1 MVKAVILAAGVGSRL
16 RPITDRIPKCLV
28 KVDGNPILHWQL
40 ENLRG
45 LDEIVLVLGYRSGM
59 VRDYLAGR
67 KGPRVTIVE
76 NADYET
82 TNNIY
87 SLHLARKRL
96 YGEPFLLLNGDVY
109 CDTEIYRLVLSD
121 RRGNLVPY
129 DSGFF
134 DPEELKLR
142 AAGGRAMEI
151 LPKRTGKG
159 ACNGSTIGMFKLGPA
174 ASRTMFDVLEDLMK
188 DSEQR
193 RHWFEHAL
201 NVVLKKTRF
210 HPLDI
215 VGFKWVEIDIKEDI
229 DKADG
234 FDLSRRS

>member
-16 RPITDRIPKCLV
+16 RPITDRLPKCLV
-28 KVDGNPILHWQL
+28 VVDGEPILHWQL

-45 LDEIVLVLGYRSGM
+45 LGEVVLVLGYRSGM
-59 VRDYLAGR
+59 VRDYLAER
-67 KGPRVTIVE
+67 RGPRVTIVE
-76 NADYET
+76 NVDYET

-87 SLHLARKRL
+87 SLHLARERL

-109 CDTEIYRLVLSD
+109 CDPEIYRLVLSD
-121 RRGNLVPY
+121 RRGNIVPH

-151 LPKRTGKG
+151 LPKKTGEGECDG
-159 ACNGSTIGMFKLGPA
+159 ATIGMFKLGPT
-174 ASRTMFDVLEDLMK
+174 ASRTMFDVLEGLMK
-188 DSEQR
+188 DRKQR

-210 HPLDI
+210 HSLDI
-215 VGFKWVEIDIKEDI
+215 AGFKWVEIDTKEDLE
-229 DKADG
+229 KAQLFRFDG
-234 FDLSRRS
+234 GG